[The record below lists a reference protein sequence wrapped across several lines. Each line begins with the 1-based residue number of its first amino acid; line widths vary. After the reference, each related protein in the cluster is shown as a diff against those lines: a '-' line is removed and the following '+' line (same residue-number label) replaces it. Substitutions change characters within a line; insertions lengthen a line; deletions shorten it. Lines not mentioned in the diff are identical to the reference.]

1 MYNKEKS
8 FMWIFYIICIVIPL
22 LYTDT
27 DTDTYLYI

>member
-8 FMWIFYIICIVIPL
+8 FMWIFYVICIVIPL

-27 DTDTYLYI
+27 DTYL